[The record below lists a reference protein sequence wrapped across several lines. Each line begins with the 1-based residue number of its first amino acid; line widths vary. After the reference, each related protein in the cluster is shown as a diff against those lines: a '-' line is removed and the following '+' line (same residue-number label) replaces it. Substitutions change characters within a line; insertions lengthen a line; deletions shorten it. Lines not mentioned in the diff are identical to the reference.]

1 MENLR
6 AGIITTPKG
15 FIFMNKK
22 VFSVYFLST
31 MGIFL
36 ALVLGTGCE
45 TYDSAS
51 KTVKSATQ
59 KVQDVYKDV
68 VPWESAG
75 GDKLRKRVVV
85 APFLDQANLGEEKV
99 ARLRAEFNAM
109 LEADKSL
116 VVHDIKAVAPTRAKI
131 RSPKYGIVTDPD
143 LEKRAEA
150 MGMNVLVTAI
160 VNPVEIEYR
169 RVGYYP
175 FRWLKKEL
183 EVSMVVNATDLINGT
198 LFLTSL
204 ESKKVKVPKEL
215 QEDKAIEEIMGHED
229 FTEAVNS
236 ILDREASAVR
246 RALGNHPWGGKV
258 LSVSGDKVMISA
270 GEDVGVAV
278 GDIFEVFERGK
289 PIRAA
294 GGTHIFLLGAKVG
307 EVSVTQIMKEHSA
320 ATPLS
325 NTPIQ
330 AGQVVRL
337 KRK

>member
-1 MENLR
+1 MIKS
-6 AGIITTPKG
+6 GSS
-15 FIFMNKK
+15 
-22 VFSVYFLST
+22 VFSLT
-31 MGIFL
+31 AMAIIM
-36 ALVLGTGCE
+36 ALVLCTGCK

-59 KVQDVYKDV
+59 KVTSVYKDV

-85 APFLDQANLGEEKV
+85 APFLDQANIGKERVEQV
-99 ARLRAEFNAM
+99 RAEFLAM
-109 LEADKSL
+109 LEVDKSL
-116 VVHDIKAVAPTRAKI
+116 IVHDIQELAPTRAKI

-143 LEKRAEA
+143 LAKRAES
-150 MGMNVLVTAI
+150 MGMNVLVTAV
-160 VNPVEIEYR
+160 VNPIEIEYR
-169 RVGYYP
+169 RVGFYP
-175 FRWLKKEL
+175 FRWVKKEL
-183 EVSMVVNATDLINGT
+183 EVSMVVNATDLISGT

-204 ESKKVKVPKEL
+204 ESKKMKVPKEL
-215 QEDKAIEEIMGHED
+215 QEDEDLEEILAHKD
-229 FTEAVNS
+229 FNKAADK
-236 ILDREASAVR
+236 ILSRLASDVKKGLR
-246 RALGNHPWGGKV
+246 NHPWGGKV

-307 EVSVTQIMKEHSA
+307 EVRIDQIKKKHSVA
-320 ATPLS
+320 APL
-325 NTPIQ
+325 NEAKFQ
-330 AGQVVRL
+330 AGQVIRL